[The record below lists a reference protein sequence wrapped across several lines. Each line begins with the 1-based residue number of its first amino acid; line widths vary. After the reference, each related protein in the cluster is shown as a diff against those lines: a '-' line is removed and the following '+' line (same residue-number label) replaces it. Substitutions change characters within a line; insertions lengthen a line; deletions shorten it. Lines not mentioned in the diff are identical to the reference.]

1 MTSPL
6 APVVLTSSALA
17 STAYYICSK
26 FENEYKKKEKDEDKD
41 KDKDKDKEKDE
52 DKDKDKEKNEDKD
65 KEKDEDKK
73 KEKDEEKE
81 KGGTNTSL
89 QKNASKAKRGML
101 LAVEGLDKSGKST

>member
-41 KDKDKDKEKDE
+41 K
-52 DKDKDKEKNEDKD
+52 DKD

>member
-6 APVVLTSSALA
+6 APVVLSSSALA
-17 STAYYICSK
+17 SAAFYICSS
-26 FENEYKKKEKDEDKD
+26 FENEF
-41 KDKDKDKEKDE
+41 KDKEKDE
-52 DKDKDKEKNEDKD
+52 DKDKDKEKDEDKD